1 MKWFFY
7 LTAAVLTSLAAY
19 PEYVRIDTGLEGIVG
34 WITATITGGW
44 FFGFVANIIYN
55 RRKAKRGPR
64 PYAAMPGNGKP
75 PETAHPK
82 QFFIS
87 I

>member
-7 LTAAVLTSLAAY
+7 LAAAVLTSLATY
-19 PEYVRIDTGLEGIVG
+19 SWYVRIDTGLEGIVG

-64 PYAAMPGNGKP
+64 PPAAMPYNGKP